1 MMKRFFLAMCLLVS
15 PGILFSQEVITAQF
29 DERTELLSVIFR
41 LTDAKE
47 YNLCQFPQYAK
58 EIDKYF
64 ADFKNDTAVRYAR
77 EIHETSVSYDAPMAF
92 ALHLRWEHDT
102 LTLNRDVQEE
112 ANYRGRWPE
121 RFETEFLSLL
131 NDFYRKSRFHQF
143 FTGHQKLYAQTVQ
156 AMQEILNEIDFQW
169 FQKFFVPPA
178 ADVEKT
184 SYHVI
189 LSILNGPNNTCQI
202 IWLPQC
208 QDVFG
213 TGCCRSNEDNEPTY
227 QKNTLL
233 RLLCTSLSLLWQSVN
248 RGLGFVGAGAS
259 RFELWRQEWAT
270 NGVPIPMLMPNETFV
285 RASVICYMAAHN
297 PEQETED
304 LLKDEETISFILIRD
319 YVQALHN
326 MEQHRDLY
334 PTMHAFMPQFKETLQ
349 NYDFSKYKEQQEA
362 FLKECAHLT
371 CCLTDGQ
378 KDVPVGEQTITITFD
393 KPMVPAIALG
403 YGRWVQRRFRD
414 S

>member
-1 MMKRFFLAMCLLVS
+1 
-15 PGILFSQEVITAQF
+15 
-29 DERTELLSVIFR
+29 
-41 LTDAKE
+41 
-47 YNLCQFPQYAK
+47 
-58 EIDKYF
+58 
-64 ADFKNDTAVRYAR
+64 
-77 EIHETSVSYDAPMAF
+77 MAF

-189 LSILNGPNNTCQI
+189 LSILNGPNNYSVQNMLASGRCQMFS
-202 IWLPQC
+202 
-208 QDVFG
+208 V

-233 RLLCTSLSLLWQSVN
+233 PIIVHEFCHSYCNPLNEEFWNLLEP
-248 RGLGFVGAGAS
+248 GAS
-259 RFELWRQEWAT
+259 KVFELVAPKMAQMAYP
-270 NGVPIPMLMPNETFV
+270 NPMLMLNETFV

-403 YGRWVQRRFRD
+403 YGRLGAEAFPEFVKHDGEFYAWSSDHRILQVFVKLEAAKQYSICILGDYFNTEDGHRGIGIHYIDFTTVND
-414 S
+414 